1 MVFML
6 NYANADTFGKSRGWC
21 KLFSLLPQK
30 SKLCHMIH
38 RCACASEVSR
48 TKLHAFL
55 GRLKLILLCGF
66 ELAGQYYVKKIS
78 LLMVG

>member
-1 MVFML
+1 
-6 NYANADTFGKSRGWC
+6 
-21 KLFSLLPQK
+21 
-30 SKLCHMIH
+30 MIH